1 MGPVDMPRDKCKK
14 MLKITPRDKCKKGRT
29 QIGMFRPIRMD
40 HANCLQVAIK
50 SIQFQKKKEGTKD
63 MKKTDRYN
71 ALEEKGKEVVKRER
85 EFSPS
90 INLSKFS
97 DFMSSNPI

>member
-1 MGPVDMPRDKCKK
+1 
-14 MLKITPRDKCKKGRT
+14 
-29 QIGMFRPIRMD
+29 
-40 HANCLQVAIK
+40 
-50 SIQFQKKKEGTKD
+50 

>member
-1 MGPVDMPRDKCKK
+1 
-14 MLKITPRDKCKKGRT
+14 
-29 QIGMFRPIRMD
+29 
-40 HANCLQVAIK
+40 VAIK
-50 SIQFQKKKEGTKD
+50 SIQFQKKKEGKKD